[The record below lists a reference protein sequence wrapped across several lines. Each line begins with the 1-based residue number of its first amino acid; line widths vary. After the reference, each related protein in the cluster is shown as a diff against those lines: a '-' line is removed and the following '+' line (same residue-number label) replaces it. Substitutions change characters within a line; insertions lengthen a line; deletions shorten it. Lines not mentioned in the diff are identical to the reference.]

1 MRLDFDGA
9 GFETHE
15 GVRDRAREHGLTLRL
30 ETARPPRA
38 RCRYAAA
45 IDTFL
50 AIVSKREVRDYADRD
65 LPDDVVRRILEAGRL
80 AGSAVNKQP
89 WRFVAIRDRELLDLL
104 AETVYAADN
113 LRGARLAIA
122 IVVSDSPGF
131 DCGRAAQ
138 NMMLAAWNEGVGSC
152 PNGMPDPQKAAEAL
166 GLPDGERPLN
176 ILSFGYP
183 AKPRDPESRSPEEW
197 VARANRKPFDEV
209 VELRW

>member
-1 MRLDFDGA
+1 VRLDFDGA

-30 ETARPPRA
+30 EIARPPRA
-38 RCRYAAA
+38 TCRYAAV

-50 AIVSKREVRDYADRD
+50 AIVSKREVRAYADRD
-65 LPDDVVRRILEAGRL
+65 LTDDVVRRILEAGRV
-80 AGSAVNKQP
+80 AGSAANRQP
-89 WRFVAIRDRELLDLL
+89 WRFVAIRDRALLDRV
-104 AETVYAADN
+104 AETVYTAEN
-113 LRGARLAIA
+113 LRGAKLAIA

-152 PNGMPDPQKAAEAL
+152 PNGMADPQKTAEAL

-197 VARANRKPFDEV
+197 VAHANRKPFDEV
-209 VELRW
+209 VEFR

>member
-15 GVRDRAREHGLTLRL
+15 GVRDRAREHGLTLRR
-30 ETARPPRA
+30 ETARTPRPT
-38 RCRYAAA
+38 CRYAAV

-50 AIVSKREVRDYADRD
+50 AIVSKREVRAYADRD

-80 AGSAVNKQP
+80 AGSAVNRQP
-89 WRFVAIRDRELLDLL
+89 WRFIAIRDRELLDRV
-104 AETVYAADN
+104 AETVYAGDN
-113 LRGARLAIA
+113 LRGAKLAVA

-152 PNGMPDPQKAAEAL
+152 PNGMADPQKTAEAL
-166 GLPDGERPLN
+166 DLPEGERPLN

-209 VELRW
+209 VEFR

>member
-1 MRLDFDGA
+1 
-9 GFETHE
+9 
-15 GVRDRAREHGLTLRL
+15 VRE
-30 ETARPPRA
+30 
-38 RCRYAAA
+38 
-45 IDTFL
+45 
-50 AIVSKREVRDYADRD
+50 YADRD

-80 AGSAVNKQP
+80 AGSASNKQP
-89 WRFVAIRDRELLDLL
+89 WRFIAVRDQELLDRL

-113 LRGARLAIA
+113 LRGAKVAVA
-122 IVVSDSPGF
+122 IVVPDSPGF

-152 PNGMPDPQKAAEAL
+152 PNGMPDPQPAADVL
-166 GLPDGERPLN
+166 GLQEGERPLN

-209 VELRW
+209 VELR

>member
-1 MRLDFDGA
+1 
-9 GFETHE
+9 
-15 GVRDRAREHGLTLRL
+15 
-30 ETARPPRA
+30 
-38 RCRYAAA
+38 
-45 IDTFL
+45 
-50 AIVSKREVRDYADRD
+50 VSKREVREYADRD

-80 AGSAVNKQP
+80 AGSAVNRQP
-89 WRFVAIRDRELLDLL
+89 WRFLAVRDRDLLDRL
-104 AETVYAADN
+104 AETVHASDN
-113 LRGARLAIA
+113 LRGAKLAVA

-152 PNGMPDPQKAAEAL
+152 PNGMPEPQRAAEVL
-166 GLPDGERPLN
+166 DLPGGERPLN

-209 VELRW
+209 VEFR